1 MFQLM
6 VWEKYIQN
14 IQVKNQLE
22 LIMCFVITDVG
33 ILAVKL
39 PMGENVV
46 KIIVL
51 LMFWKL
57 GNNVGKN

>member
-39 PMGENVV
+39 SMGEIVV
-46 KIIVL
+46 ITIKN
-51 LMFWKL
+51 MFFKE
-57 GNNVGKN
+57 NIE

>member
-6 VWEKYIQN
+6 VWEKHSSN
-14 IQVKNQLE
+14 KNQLE
-22 LIMCFVITDVG
+22 LMCFVITDVG

-39 PMGENVV
+39 PMGGNVV
-46 KIIVL
+46 KIIIL

-57 GNNVGKN
+57 GNNGG

>member
-39 PMGENVV
+39 PMG
-46 KIIVL
+46 
-51 LMFWKL
+51 MFWKL
-57 GNNVGKN
+57 GNNGG